1 MLVSKLQ
8 DEQLIDRMLILPTP
22 AHFKQ
27 KMKEFKLIS
36 ITHNCWKEKQCI
48 ANHFLQKKSVR
59 NVVHLFWISSITQ
72 EQKRISNAH
81 EFYDSSSELTLR
93 R

>member
-1 MLVSKLQ
+1 MQSYRVVPCFSYKPSLLLVIRISENFAQRDVVTPVGMLVSKLQ

-36 ITHNCWKEKQCI
+36 ITHS
-48 ANHFLQKKSVR
+48 A
-59 NVVHLFWISSITQ
+59 
-72 EQKRISNAH
+72 
-81 EFYDSSSELTLR
+81 
-93 R
+93 